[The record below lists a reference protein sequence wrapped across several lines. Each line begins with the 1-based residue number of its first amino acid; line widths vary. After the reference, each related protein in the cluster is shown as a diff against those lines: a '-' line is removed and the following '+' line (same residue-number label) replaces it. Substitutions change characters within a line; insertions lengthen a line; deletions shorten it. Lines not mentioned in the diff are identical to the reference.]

1 MTLRAVLLFITT
13 ALNLALV
20 LTIYLRG
27 RRNQI
32 NISYNLIVLSVAF
45 WAFCYGMLEFS
56 TEPARA
62 RFWYY
67 LTYVAGSS
75 IASFFFYF
83 SSVFPTQER
92 PFTVGDHLLAWGF
105 PIVSLGLMAA
115 PQILIREI
123 TLQTSGWTVVLGK
136 PAFWAY
142 SLWLT
147 LLMGRAFLLLYQKY
161 QRAAGRPRMQLLYV
175 LFGTA
180 ISTFF
185 GTVFN
190 LVLPGMGNT
199 QWIWLGPPFEIIL
212 IGSTAYAI
220 VKHRLMDI
228 RMIFNRSIVYSIFLV
243 VTLALYTMVVLA
255 SQQFFK
261 DTTGVVASLFIGSLL
276 VALGLDPL
284 RKFIQKT
291 TDRIFF
297 QGEFVS
303 QQLLGTVTDTLSS
316 IAELEKRLHIVAERL
331 CTDFRVERAGFWIFG
346 QDQNQIALK
355 AMEGN
360 RMPSENFSPDTL
372 LHYFTSASVGEYV
385 MVSQRREPLVYD
397 ELDSLLSGTAD
408 QDPMLASVAG
418 EMKGLGMELIIP
430 IFSEDTLV
438 GLLLMGPKRSGELYF
453 NDDLKL
459 LGIIAQEAGIAID
472 NARLYHRLQQ
482 QMEELKTM
490 QTQQLLQ
497 SSKLAS
503 IGELATNI
511 AHEINNPL
519 TSILGFATLL
529 LKDTAES
536 DPRRKDLKIIE
547 SEAMRSRDI
556 VRNLLDFARSK
567 EPKRE
572 PVEINE
578 VIRNTLALIRYYAEK
593 SNILIKEAY
602 QEVPKVSVDV
612 NQMKQVFVNI
622 IKNALEA
629 MPQGGQLWIKTQ
641 WLPKERQVEILF
653 EDSGCGIHPDHLS
666 KIFDPFFTTKSEI
679 LGTGVGLAV
688 SSGIIKRHGG
698 EVQVESTLGQGSRF
712 YVRLPLNNEEM
723 VRKEALG

>member
-1 MTLRAVLLFITT
+1 MTPRAVLLFITT
-13 ALNLALV
+13 LLNLTLV
-20 LTIYLRG
+20 LTIHLRG
-27 RRNQI
+27 RRSSI

-45 WAFCYGMLEFS
+45 WAFCYGMLELS
-56 TEPARA
+56 IEPNNA

-67 LTYVAGSS
+67 LTYVAGSL

-83 SSVFPTQER
+83 SSVFPTQEQ

-105 PIVSLGLMAA
+105 PIVSLYLLAD
-115 PQILIREI
+115 PQVLIREI
-123 TLQTSGWTVVLGK
+123 TLEPSGWVVVLGK
-136 PAFWAY
+136 PAFWTY

-147 LLMGRAFLLLYQKY
+147 LLMGRAFLRLYQKY
-161 QRAAGRPRMQLLYV
+161 QRAAGRPKMQLRYV

-185 GTVFN
+185 GSVFN

-212 IGSTAYAI
+212 LGSTAYAI

-228 RMIFNRSIVYSIFLV
+228 RVIFNRSIVYSIFLV
-243 VTLALYTMVVLA
+243 ITLALYTMVVLA

-297 QGEFVS
+297 KGEFLT
-303 QQLLGTVTDTLSS
+303 QQLLGMITDTLSS
-316 IAELEKRLHIVAERL
+316 IADLEKRLHIVAERL
-331 CTDFRVERAGFWIFG
+331 CTDLRGERAAFWIFG

-355 AMEGN
+355 VLEGN

-372 LHYFTSASVGEYV
+372 LHYFTAASVGEYV
-385 MVSQRREPLVYD
+385 MVSQRREPLMYD
-397 ELDSLLSGTAD
+397 ELDRLPPGQAD
-408 QDPMLASVAG
+408 QDPLLASVFE
-418 EMKGLGMELIIP
+418 EMKRLGMELIIP
-430 IFSEDTLV
+430 IFSKDTLV

-497 SSKLAS
+497 SAKLAS

-529 LKDTAES
+529 LKETPES
-536 DPRRKDLKIIE
+536 DRRRKDLKIIE

-572 PVEINE
+572 PVDINE

-593 SNILIKEAY
+593 SNVLIKEEY
-602 QEVPKVSVDV
+602 QEVPKAAMDV
-612 NQMKQVFVNI
+612 NQMKQVFVNM

-629 MPQGGQLWIKTQ
+629 MPQGGELRIKTQ
-641 WLPKERQVEILF
+641 WLPKEQGVEVLL
-653 EDSGCGIHPDHLS
+653 EDTGCGIHPEHLS
-666 KIFDPFFTTKSEI
+666 KIFDPFFTTKSETI
-679 LGTGVGLAV
+679 GTGVGLAV
-688 SSGIIKRHGG
+688 CAGIIKRHGG
-698 EVQVESTLGQGSRF
+698 EVKVESTMGQGSRF
-712 YVRLPLNNEEM
+712 YVRLPLNTEM
-723 VRKEALG
+723 AGKEIQR

>member
-1 MTLRAVLLFITT
+1 MTPRATLLFITT
-13 ALNLALV
+13 LLNLSLA

-27 RRNQI
+27 RRNPI
-32 NISYNLIVLSVAF
+32 NVSYNLIVLSVAF
-45 WAFCYGMLEFS
+45 WAFCYGMLELS
-56 TEPARA
+56 TQPSNAL
-62 RFWYY
+62 FWYY
-67 LTYVAGSS
+67 LTYVAGSL
-75 IASFFFYF
+75 IASFFYYF

-92 PFTVGDHLLAWGF
+92 SFTIRDHLLAWGF
-105 PIVSLGLMAA
+105 PILSLCLMAA

-123 TLQTSGWTVVLGK
+123 IPQPWGKAIVLGK
-136 PAFWAY
+136 PAVWVY

-147 LLMGRAFLLLYQKY
+147 LLMGRAFLHLYQKY
-161 QRAAGRPRMQLLYV
+161 QQAVGRPKMQLRYV
-175 LFGTA
+175 LFGTT

-190 LVLPGMGNT
+190 LVLPGVGNT
-199 QWIWLGPPFEIIL
+199 RWIWLGPPFEIIL

-228 RMIFNRSIVYSIFLV
+228 RMIFNRSIVYSIFMV
-243 VTLALYTMVVLA
+243 VSLALYTMVVLT

-261 DTTGVVASLFIGSLL
+261 DTTGVVASLLIGSLI

-284 RKFIQKT
+284 RKLIQKT

-297 QGEFVS
+297 KGEFVTH
-303 QQLLGTVTDTLSS
+303 QLLATITDTLIS
-316 IAELEKRLHIVAERL
+316 IADLERRLHIVAARL
-331 CTDFRVERAGFWIFG
+331 TTDLRVERAAFWIFG

-355 AMEGN
+355 VLEGN
-360 RMPSENFSPDTL
+360 PMPSENFSPNAIL
-372 LHYFTSASVGEYV
+372 QYFTAASVGEYV
-385 MVSQRREPLVYD
+385 MVSQRRDPLVYD
-397 ELDSLLSGTAD
+397 ELDSLLSGQAD
-408 QDPMLASVAG
+408 QDPLLTTVFQ
-418 EMKGLGMELIIP
+418 EMSRLGMELIFP
-430 IFSEDTLV
+430 IFSKDTLV
-438 GLLLMGPKRSGELYF
+438 CLLLMGPKRSGELYF

-497 SSKLAS
+497 SAKLAS

-519 TSILGFATLL
+519 TSILGFTALL
-529 LKDTAES
+529 LNDTPES

-556 VRNLLDFARSK
+556 VRNLLDFARTK

-578 VIRNTLALIRYYAEK
+578 VVRDTLALIRYHAEK
-593 SNILIKEAY
+593 SNILIKEEY
-602 QEVPKVSVDV
+602 QEVPKVPVDA
-612 NQMKQVFVNI
+612 NQMKQVFINM

-629 MPQGGQLWIKTQ
+629 MPKGGELGIKTR
-641 WLPKERQVEILF
+641 WLPKEQQVEILL
-653 EDSGCGIHPDHLS
+653 EDSGCGIRPEHLS
-666 KIFDPFFTTKSEI
+666 KIFDPFFTTKSETI
-679 LGTGVGLAV
+679 GTGVGLAV
-688 SSGIIKRHGG
+688 CAGIIKRHGG
-698 EVQVESTLGQGSRF
+698 EVRVESTIGQGSRF
-712 YVRLPLNNEEM
+712 YVRLPLNKEIAGKG
-723 VRKEALG
+723 VR

>member
-1 MTLRAVLLFITT
+1 MSPRATILFITT
-13 ALNLALV
+13 ALNIALV
-20 LTIYLRG
+20 LTIHLRS
-27 RRNQI
+27 RRNPI

-45 WAFCYGMLEFS
+45 WAFCYGMLELS
-56 TEPARA
+56 TEPSQA

-67 LTYVAGSS
+67 LTYVAGSL

-83 SSVFPTQER
+83 SSVFPTQEQSL
-92 PFTVGDHLLAWGF
+92 TIWEYLLAGGF
-105 PIVSLGLMAA
+105 PIVSIGLMIT

-123 TLQTSGWTVVLGK
+123 TPQPWGKVVVLGK

-147 LLMGRAFLLLYQKY
+147 LLMGRAFLRLYHKY
-161 QRAAGRPRMQLLYV
+161 QRTAGRPKMQLRYV
-175 LFGTA
+175 LIGTA

-185 GTVFN
+185 GSVFN

-199 QWIWLGPPFEIIL
+199 RWIWLGPPFEITL
-212 IGSTAYAI
+212 IGATAYAI

-228 RMIFNRSIVYSIFLV
+228 RVIFNRAIVYSIFLI
-243 VTLALYTMVVLA
+243 VTLVLYTMVVLA

-261 DTTGVVASLFIGSLL
+261 DTTGFLASLFIGSLL
-276 VALGLDPL
+276 IALGLDPL

-297 QGEFVS
+297 QGEFVA
-303 QQLLGTVTDTLSS
+303 QQLLGTVTTTLSS
-316 IAELEKRLHIVAERL
+316 IADLEKRLHIVTERL
-331 CTDFRVERAGFWIFG
+331 CTDFRVERAAFWIFG
-346 QDQNQIALK
+346 QDQNQIVLK
-355 AMEGN
+355 VLEGN
-360 RMPSENFSPDTL
+360 RMPFENFRPDTL
-372 LHYFTSASVGEYV
+372 LHYFTAASVGEYV
-385 MVSQRREPLVYD
+385 MVSQRREALLYD
-397 ELDSLLSGTAD
+397 ELDSQLSGQTD
-408 QDPMLASVAG
+408 QDPLLTTVFG
-418 EMKGLGMELIIP
+418 EMKRLGMELIIP
-430 IFSEDTLV
+430 IFSKDTLV

-459 LGIIAQEAGIAID
+459 LGIIAQEAGITID

-519 TSILGFATLL
+519 TSILGFTTLL
-529 LKDTAES
+529 LKDMPES

-547 SEAMRSRDI
+547 SESMRSRDI

-593 SNILIKEAY
+593 SNIQIKEAY
-602 QEVPKVSVDV
+602 QEVPKVYVDV

-629 MPQGGQLWIKTQ
+629 MQQGGHLWIKTQ

-653 EDSGCGIHPDHLS
+653 EDNGCGIHPDHLS
-666 KIFDPFFTTKSEI
+666 KIFDPFFTTKSETV
-679 LGTGVGLAV
+679 GTGVGLAV
-688 SSGIIKRHGG
+688 SAGIIKRHEG
-698 EVQVESTLGQGSRF
+698 EVQVESTLGKGSRF
-712 YVRLPLNNEEM
+712 YIRLPLNMES
-723 VRKEALG
+723 VGKEVSP